1 MRHAIW
7 LSAFVALLV
16 GTACSD
22 SLTMACTRELLVSLV
37 PADTTIVVGESFT
50 ASVALSSCGGRQH
63 LSDTF
68 VWEARDSTVVSVN
81 SATGRITGRSPGET
95 WVYATGDS
103 YGTVGGSYVVV
114 LPINP

>member
-22 SLTMACTRELLVSLV
+22 SLTMACTRELLVSQV

-81 SATGRITGRSPGET
+81 STTGRITGRSAGET
-95 WVYATGDS
+95 WVDASGDS
-103 YGTVGGSYVVV
+103 YGTVSGSHVVV